1 MAKFMHG
8 YHQLKNQK
16 TTSRLI
22 DIFKGSMT
30 THRKTTCRKKSS
42 MTTMQQHTEWTA
54 HRKDKSWIRQHI
66 DSHSK

>member
-16 TTSRLI
+16 TTSWLI

-30 THRKTTCRKKSS
+30 THQKTTCRKKSL
-42 MTTMQQHTEWTA
+42 MHNDATT
-54 HRKDKSWIRQHI
+54 HRM
-66 DSHSK
+66 DSA